1 MLKPG
6 VAIRIKAGCTGRYPN
21 GLSLDG
27 RNGVIDHL
35 VDGTSALY
43 AVRLFTKSNPYSVDG
58 CFYVS
63 GADLIEIGVDDM
75 YPEIAKYCENDV
87 ASIKNAMFR
96 DAVNSTYGI
105 GGHIPA
111 VRYTPPAAYFKIEKV
126 IYNDPATIVFWKDGT
141 KTVVKACEDDEYDPE
156 KGLAMAISKKA
167 LGNKGNYYETFKK
180 ALPKEDIRE
189 LLQKLYNELLAAA
202 IKWGKHD

>member
-6 VAIRIKAGCTGRYPN
+6 VAIRVKEGCTNQLLKDIGPN
-21 GLSLDG
+21 S
-27 RNGVIDHL
+27 RNGVVDHIDSEECQ
-35 VDGTSALY
+35 VY
-43 AVRLFTKSNPYSVDG
+43 AIRLFSKTNPYSDDG
-58 CFYVS
+58 CFYVR
-63 GADLIEIGVDDM
+63 GDELIEIGVDDM
-75 YPEIAKYCENDV
+75 YPEIAKYCEYDI
-87 ASIKNAMFR
+87 AATKE
-96 DAVNSTYGI
+96 AVNNIYGI

-111 VRYTPPAAYFKIEKV
+111 VRYTTPAAYFKIEKV
-126 IYNDPATIVFWKDGT
+126 IYNDPATIVFWKDGS

-189 LLQKLYNELLAAA
+189 ILQRLYNELLAAA
-202 IKWGKHD
+202 IKWSKYE

>member
-6 VAIRIKAGCTGRYPN
+6 VAIRIKEGCTGRCQN

-27 RNGVIDHL
+27 LNGVIDHL

-43 AVRLFTKSNPYSVDG
+43 AVRLFTKSNAYSEDG
-58 CFYVS
+58 CFYIS
-63 GADLIEIGVDDM
+63 GANLIEIGVDDM
-75 YPEIAKYCENDV
+75 YPEIAKYCEND
-87 ASIKNAMFR
+87 I
-96 DAVNSTYGI
+96 AVTREYVNNIYGV
-105 GGHIPA
+105 GGHIPE
-111 VRYTPPAAYFKIEKV
+111 TYFKIEKV

-141 KTVVKACEDDEYDPE
+141 KTVVKACEDDDYDPE

-180 ALPKEDIRE
+180 ALPKKDIHE
-189 LLQKLYNELLAAA
+189 ILQKLYDVLSDTIGTLY
-202 IKWGKHD
+202 K

>member
-6 VAIRIKAGCTGRYPN
+6 VAIRVKEKCTNQHLKELGPN
-21 GLSLDG
+21 S
-27 RNGVIDHL
+27 RNGVVDH
-35 VDGTSALY
+35 VDSDEYQVY
-43 AVRLFTKSNPYSVDG
+43 AIRLFSKTNPYSDDG

-75 YPEIAKYCENDV
+75 CPEVAKYCENDI
-87 ASIKNAMFR
+87 AATNE
-96 DAVNSTYGI
+96 AVNIIYGVD
-105 GGHIPA
+105 GHI
-111 VRYTPPAAYFKIEKV
+111 PAAYFKIEKV

-180 ALPKEDIRE
+180 ALPKEDIHE
-189 LLQKLYNELLAAA
+189 ILQKLLDDLSDTVRMLY
-202 IKWGKHD
+202 K

>member
-75 YPEIAKYCENDV
+75 HPEVAKYCENDIAATKEV
-87 ASIKNAMFR
+87 
-96 DAVNSTYGI
+96 VNNIYGI

-111 VRYTPPAAYFKIEKV
+111 VRYTPPASYFKIEKV
-126 IYNDPATIVFWKDGT
+126 IYNDPATIVFWKDGS
-141 KTVVKACEDDEYDPE
+141 KTVVKACGYDEYDPE

-180 ALPKEDIRE
+180 ALPKDNIRE
-189 LLQKLYNELLAAA
+189 ILHRLYNELLAAA
-202 IKWGKHD
+202 IKRSKYE

>member
-6 VAIRIKAGCTGRYPN
+6 VAIRVKAGCTDKYPY
-21 GLSLDG
+21 GLGLDE
-27 RNGVIDHL
+27 RNGVIDHV

-43 AVRLFTKSNPYSVDG
+43 AVRLFTKSNAYSEDG
-58 CFYVS
+58 CFYIS

-87 ASIKNAMFR
+87 AGIKDAMLR
-96 DAVNSTYGI
+96 DAINSTYGI
-105 GGHIPA
+105 GGH
-111 VRYTPPAAYFKIEKV
+111 VPPTSCFEIKKV

-167 LGNKGNYYETFKK
+167 LGNKGEYYETFKK
-180 ALPKEDIRE
+180 FLPKEDNLDVSLEFTLHNDKLRE
-189 LLQKLYNELLAAA
+189 CLLKFTWSNHE
-202 IKWGKHD
+202 

>member
-6 VAIRIKAGCTGRYPN
+6 VAIRIKERCTNQYLKDLGPN
-21 GLSLDG
+21 S
-27 RNGVIDHL
+27 RNGVVDHIDNEECQ
-35 VDGTSALY
+35 VY
-43 AVRLFTKSNPYSVDG
+43 AIRLFSKTNPYSDDG
-58 CFYVS
+58 CFYVR
-63 GADLIEIGVDDM
+63 GDELIEIGVDDM
-75 YPEIAKYCENDV
+75 YPEVAKYCEHDI
-87 ASIKNAMFR
+87 AATKE
-96 DAVNSTYGI
+96 AVNKIYDTSGY
-105 GGHIPA
+105 IPT

-189 LLQKLYNELLAAA
+189 ILQGLYNELLAAT
-202 IKWGKHD
+202 IKWSKHE

>member
-6 VAIRIKAGCTGRYPN
+6 VAIRIKEGCTNQLLKDIGPN
-21 GLSLDG
+21 S
-27 RNGVIDHL
+27 RNGVVDHIDSEEHQ
-35 VDGTSALY
+35 VY
-43 AVRLFTKSNPYSVDG
+43 AIRLFSKTNPYSDDG
-58 CFYVS
+58 CFYVR
-63 GADLIEIGVDDM
+63 GDELIEIGVDDM
-75 YPEIAKYCENDV
+75 YPEIAKYCEYDIAATKEAANNIY
-87 ASIKNAMFR
+87 S
-96 DAVNSTYGI
+96 I

-111 VRYTPPAAYFKIEKV
+111 VRYTTPAAYFKIEKV
-126 IYNDPATIVFWKDGT
+126 IYNDPATIVFWKDGS

-189 LLQKLYNELLAAA
+189 ILQRLYNELLAAA
-202 IKWGKHD
+202 IKWSKYE